1 MFGQKRNGGFE
12 TSASMTSASMEK
24 WEPVLE
30 NLLSCLY
37 GPLCLRLCLQPAMA
51 LLFLFRD
58 GSTAAVASTGNRDD
72 VIVSPRTDSQ

>member
-12 TSASMTSASMEK
+12 TSASMEK
-24 WEPVLE
+24 WELVLE

-58 GSTAAVASTGNRDD
+58 GPTAPAVSTGNGEDF
-72 VIVSPRTDSQ
+72 ISPHPDPQ

>member
-12 TSASMTSASMEK
+12 TSASIEK
-24 WEPVLE
+24 WELVLE
-30 NLLSCLY
+30 GLISCLY

-58 GSTAAVASTGNRDD
+58 GPTAAVASTGNRDD
-72 VIVSPRTDSQ
+72 VVVSPDIDSQ

>member
-12 TSASMTSASMEK
+12 TSASMEK
-24 WEPVLE
+24 CELVLE
-30 NLLSCLY
+30 SLISCLY

-58 GSTAAVASTGNRDD
+58 ASTAPGVSTSNGED
-72 VIVSPRTDSQ
+72 VVSPHADPQ